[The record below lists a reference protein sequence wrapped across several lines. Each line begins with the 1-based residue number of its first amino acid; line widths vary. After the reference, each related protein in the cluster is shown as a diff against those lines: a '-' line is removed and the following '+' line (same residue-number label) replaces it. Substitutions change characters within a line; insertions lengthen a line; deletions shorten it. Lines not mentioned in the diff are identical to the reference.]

1 MATDDHLSP
10 GASQADRALEGL
22 SEADR
27 KFVLEA
33 RRRLKA
39 RQQKPYV
46 SETLERRV
54 ESELGIEPEE
64 KEG

>member
-1 MATDDHLSP
+1 MPTDDSRP
-10 GASQADRALEGL
+10 TDTPQTDEALKGL

-33 RRRLKA
+33 RRRLEA
-39 RQQKPYV
+39 RQRRPYV

-54 ESELGIEPEE
+54 ESEMGIEPDGE
-64 KEG
+64 

>member
-1 MATDDHLSP
+1 MPTDDSRP
-10 GASQADRALEGL
+10 AGTPQADEALEGL

-33 RRRLKA
+33 RRRLRA
-39 RQQKPYV
+39 RQQQPYV

-54 ESELGIEPEE
+54 ESEMGIEPDGE
-64 KEG
+64 

>member
-1 MATDDHLSP
+1 MPTDDNKAPDASP
-10 GASQADRALEGL
+10 PDQALEGL

-33 RRRLKA
+33 RRRLQA
-39 RQQKPYV
+39 RQRQPYV

-54 ESELGIEPEE
+54 ESELGVEPEDR
-64 KEG
+64 

>member
-1 MATDDHLSP
+1 MPNDDSQP
-10 GASQADRALEGL
+10 TSAPQADEALKGL

-33 RRRLKA
+33 RRRLRA
-39 RQQKPYV
+39 RQQQPYV

-64 KEG
+64 K